1 MVGRV
6 LVAIAKGEACCETC
20 CGTMVAWPRHAVV
33 RYGLR
38 VKSSGV
44 GMGLPGGRVRV
55 AAQVVPAVPV
65 PATDGM
71 SHVTET

>member
-1 MVGRV
+1 
-6 LVAIAKGEACCETC
+6 
-20 CGTMVAWPRHAVV
+20 MVAWPRHSVV

-38 VKSSGV
+38 VKTSGL

-65 PATDGM
+65 PTTDEV
-71 SHVTET
+71 SHVAET